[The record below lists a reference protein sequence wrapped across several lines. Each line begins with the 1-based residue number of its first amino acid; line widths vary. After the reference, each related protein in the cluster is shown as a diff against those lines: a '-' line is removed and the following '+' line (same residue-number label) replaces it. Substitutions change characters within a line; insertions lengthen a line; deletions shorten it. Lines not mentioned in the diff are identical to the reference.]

1 LSQKLTSGTEF
12 EHRLITKKI
21 YQMKKIRLLIPALAI
36 LIASCTSADVAPE
49 VNFVGKWQIQSLGI
63 DYKEVGEDLQSETQ
77 DVTSE
82 NVIIELK
89 EDGSFTTNYKS
100 NENEDFALFPETV
113 ATYSVVDC
121 MYIIIKSNDSQTEVP
136 EVKYKFQLV
145 NDELTLSLDKELTR
159 DMFDKALS
167 MNAESLA
174 IFGYTVEEFLNEF
187 FGGLEQYDTN
197 IKLLRVE

>member
-1 LSQKLTSGTEF
+1 
-12 EHRLITKKI
+12 
-21 YQMKKIRLLIPALAI
+21 MKKIHLLIPAFTI

-82 NVIIELK
+82 NVLIELK

-100 NENEDFALFPETV
+100 NENEDFALFPKTV
-113 ATYSVVDC
+113 ATYSVVDG